1 MAGDMKATPGLDID
15 AGAEW
20 PGDQK
25 KVPNL

>member
-1 MAGDMKATPGLDID
+1 MAEHEGDAGLDID

-25 KVPNL
+25 KVPNW